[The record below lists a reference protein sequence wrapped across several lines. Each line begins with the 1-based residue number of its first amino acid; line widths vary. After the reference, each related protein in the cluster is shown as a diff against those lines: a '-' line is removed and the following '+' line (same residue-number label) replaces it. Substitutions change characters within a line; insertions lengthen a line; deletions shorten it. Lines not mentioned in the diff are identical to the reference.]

1 MPKHVAKH
9 PKKAAGHSRTAH
21 HRTRARTT
29 RPAPR
34 KEPAVHEKPISGFAM
49 VEEEF
54 PQPFQFVETVALA
67 TEPEEVDIVE
77 IEDWPL

>member
-1 MPKHVAKH
+1 
-9 PKKAAGHSRTAH
+9 
-21 HRTRARTT
+21 
-29 RPAPR
+29 
-34 KEPAVHEKPISGFAM
+34 M

-54 PQPFQFVETVALA
+54 AQPFQFVETVELA